1 MRMILPR
8 HVLALLMALT
18 VPNAHASIPPAAAGE
33 VTLMTGQASASSEA
47 TLTMRP
53 LQKGDA
59 VYAGEIIASGPNT
72 YVNLK
77 FTDGGLVLLRPN
89 SRFVIEDYADRSA
102 ENSAPAATATPA
114 AAATAAATATPAPLP
129 TGEPPKSRAFF
140 RLLKGGFRAV
150 SGLIGKNDPD
160 EYRINTPVATIGIR
174 GTDYWIILCDIAC
187 SKDPIIAGEL
197 PQGMQSA
204 GGLLVGVIQGGV
216 FAINEAGR
224 RAEVTVD
231 QHLINL
237 PDGKQIY
244 LPFEPRFLR
253 VQPIPDPATL
263 CQ

>member
-1 MRMILPR
+1 MRTILP
-8 HVLALLMALT
+8 HLVPALLMALSAPT
-18 VPNAHASIPPAAAGE
+18 GLASAEIVAAGE
-33 VTLMTGQASASSEA
+33 VTLMTGQASASSET

-77 FTDGGLVLLRPN
+77 FSDGGLVLLRPN
-89 SRFVIEDYADRSA
+89 SRFVIEDFADRST
-102 ENSAPAATATPA
+102 ENSAPTPTPAVA
-114 AAATAAATATPAPLP
+114 AAAPTPAPLP
-129 TGEPPKSRAFF
+129 TAQPPKSRAFF

-150 SGLIGKNDPD
+150 SGLIGKSDPD

-197 PQGMQSA
+197 PEGMQGA

-224 RAEVTVD
+224 RAEVAAD
-231 QHLINL
+231 QYLINL